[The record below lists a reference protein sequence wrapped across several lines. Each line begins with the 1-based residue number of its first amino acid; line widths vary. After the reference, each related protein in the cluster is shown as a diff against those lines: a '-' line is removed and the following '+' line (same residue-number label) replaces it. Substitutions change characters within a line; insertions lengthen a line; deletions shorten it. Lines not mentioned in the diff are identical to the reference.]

1 LSAGRRLLRSPEAAI
16 VLVLV
21 AVAVAIGLANPAFW
35 EPANLFGLLRGNIV
49 AGTMALGVL
58 VVLVS
63 GGIDVSFPAFAAAA
77 LYLTVLAMVGW
88 GFGGVV
94 LPFAMAAGVGLA
106 LGAANAFFVHT
117 LRMVPLIVTL
127 GTGAVVRGFLL
138 GVIGTSVVNV
148 GQMPPD
154 LVAFGRANL
163 VDWAAPD
170 GSRVA
175 LPAAVLVYLGL
186 ALAVHLLLSRTLA
199 GRGLYALGG
208 DAEAAKRV
216 GFDVRGLTYLAYGLA
231 GALAGTAGLLHASL
245 AWQASPRE
253 FIGLELDVLAA
264 VVLGGA
270 SIFGGR
276 GSVLGTAL
284 GVFLLVL
291 ISNSLILLGVP
302 ATWQR
307 VAVGVVLIAATAA
320 IVWRERRAGT
330 AALGPAG
337 GAA

>member
-1 LSAGRRLLRSPEAAI
+1 MTATRLLASPEAAI
-16 VLVLV
+16 ALVLA
-21 AVAVAIGLANPAFW
+21 AVAAAIGAANPAFW

-49 AGTMALGVL
+49 AGVMALGVL

-77 LYLTVLAMVGW
+77 MYLTVLAMGDW
-88 GFGGVV
+88 GFGGV
-94 LPFAMAAGVGLA
+94 LPPFLLAAAIGLA
-106 LGAANAFFVHT
+106 FGAVNAFFVHS

-138 GVIGTSVVNV
+138 GFVGTSVVNV

-154 LVAFGRANL
+154 LVAFGRLNL
-163 VDWAAPD
+163 VDWTAPD

-186 ALAVHLLLSRTLA
+186 ALAVHALLSRTMA

-216 GFDVRGLTYLAYGLA
+216 GFDVRALTYLAYGAA

-245 AWQASPRE
+245 SWQASPRE

-276 GSVLGTAL
+276 GSVLGTVL

-291 ISNSLILLGVP
+291 INNSLILLGVP
-302 ATWQR
+302 TTWQR
-307 VAVGVVLIAATAA
+307 VAVGAVLIAATAA

-330 AALGPAG
+330 ASPSPAG

>member
-1 LSAGRRLLRSPEAAI
+1 MVRLMRRPEAAI
-16 VLVLV
+16 AAVVV
-21 AVAVAIGLANPAFW
+21 ALAILIGTVNPGFW
-35 EPANLFGLLRGNIV
+35 DAANLFGLLRANIV
-49 AGTMALGVL
+49 LGIMALGVL
-58 VVLVS
+58 VVLIS

-77 LYLTVLAMVGW
+77 MYLTVRLMPEW
-88 GFGGVV
+88 GLGGVL
-94 LPFAMAAGVGLA
+94 LPFLMAAGIGLA
-106 LGAANAFFVHT
+106 FGAVNAFFVHT
-117 LRMVPLIVTL
+117 VRMVPLIVTL

-138 GVIGTSVVNV
+138 GFVGTSVVNL
-148 GQMPPD
+148 GQMPAG
-154 LVAFGRANL
+154 LLAFGRISLAEWTEANG
-163 VDWAAPD
+163 A
-170 GSRVA
+170 RVA

-231 GALAGTAGLLHASL
+231 GALAGTAGLLHASI

-276 GSVLGTAL
+276 GSVVGTVL

-291 ISNSLILLGVP
+291 INNSLILLGVP
-302 ATWQR
+302 TTWQR
-307 VAVGVVLIAATAA
+307 VAVGTVLIAATAA
-320 IVWRERRAGT
+320 LVLRERSLRRR
-330 AALGPAG
+330 
-337 GAA
+337 GAAA

>member
-1 LSAGRRLLRSPEAAI
+1 MRLLRSPEAAI
-16 VLVLV
+16 ALVLA
-21 AVAVAIGLANPAFW
+21 AVALGIGLANPAFW
-35 EPANLFGLLRGNIV
+35 EAANLFGLLRANIV
-49 AGTMALGVL
+49 TGIMALGVL

-77 LYLTVLAMVGW
+77 LYLTVRAMVDW
-88 GFGGVV
+88 GFGGLL
-94 LPFAMAAGVGLA
+94 LPFLMAAGIGLA

-117 LRMVPLIVTL
+117 VRMVPLIVTL
-127 GTGAVVRGFLL
+127 GTGAVTRGFLL
-138 GVIGTSVVNV
+138 GFVGTSVVNV
-148 GQMPPD
+148 GQMPPS
-154 LVAFGRANL
+154 LTGLGRASL
-163 VDWAAPD
+163 LDWVAAD
-170 GSRVA
+170 GSRVS
-175 LPAAVLVYLGL
+175 LSAAVLVYLGL
-186 ALAVHLLLSRTLA
+186 ALAVHLLLSRTVA

-231 GALAGTAGLLHASL
+231 GALAGIAGLLHACI

-276 GSVLGTAL
+276 GSVLGTVL

-291 ISNSLILLGVP
+291 INNSLILLGVP
-302 ATWQR
+302 TTWQR
-307 VAVGVVLIAATAA
+307 VAVGLVLIAATAA
-320 IVWRERRAGT
+320 IVLRERR
-330 AALGPAG
+330 LRPAG
-337 GAA
+337 AAA

>member
-1 LSAGRRLLRSPEAAI
+1 MTARLLRTPEAAI
-16 VLVLV
+16 ALVLV
-21 AVAVAIGLANPAFW
+21 AVMATIGLANPAFW
-35 EPANLFGLLRGNIV
+35 EPANLFGLLRANIV
-49 AGTMALGVL
+49 LGIMALGVM

-77 LYLTVLAMVGW
+77 MYLTVQAMLAW
-88 GFGGVV
+88 GFGGLL
-94 LPFAMAAGVGLA
+94 LPFLMAAAIGLA
-106 LGAANAFFVHT
+106 LGAVNAFFVHT
-117 LRMVPLIVTL
+117 VRMVPLIVTL

-138 GVIGTSVVNV
+138 GFVGTSVVNV
-148 GQMPPD
+148 GRMPPD
-154 LVAFGRANL
+154 LVAFGRTSL
-163 VDWAAPD
+163 LDWTAPD

-175 LPAAVLVYLGL
+175 LPAAILVYLGL
-186 ALAVHLLLSRTLA
+186 ALALHLLLSRTLA

-208 DAEAAKRV
+208 DAEAARRV
-216 GFDVRGLTYLAYGLA
+216 GFDVRALTYLAYGLA
-231 GALAGTAGLLHASL
+231 GALAGVAGLLHACL

-276 GSVLGTAL
+276 GSVAGTLL

-291 ISNSLILLGVP
+291 INNSLILLGVP
-302 ATWQR
+302 TTWQR

-320 IVWRERRAGT
+320 IVLRERRGRGRRAT
-330 AALGPAG
+330 A
-337 GAA
+337 